1 MTKAGKG
8 RPDPKKRYGQK
19 MKVMKNFTKKSDM
32 TFEKFKKLMDRL
44 NKSDRKIIKGT
55 VNDREMNFFKK
66 FAK

>member
-1 MTKAGKG
+1 MTKAGNG

-44 NKSDRKIIKGT
+44 NATK
-55 VNDREMNFFKK
+55 
-66 FAK
+66 

>member
-19 MKVMKNFTKKSDM
+19 MKVMKNFTIKNSDM

-44 NKSDRKIIKGT
+44 NATK
-55 VNDREMNFFKK
+55 
-66 FAK
+66 